1 MKKIGIFCAEI
12 DATKVI
18 EDSDG
23 FLVMPAIIAR
33 EGVYRYPEGKA
44 YKPAHELR
52 DAVWTADGAWIVAHK
67 HPDTMLVMNRDDIK
81 GQVENPE
88 FSEHINGIRADLRF
102 FKKMNSPQFL
112 ADIKTGKRK
121 DVSIGFIYD
130 YDPTPGDFNGE
141 RYNFV
146 QRKFLIDHVAAGV
159 PLGRCTSPFCGI
171 AVDAVA
177 QNAEL
182 DRACKIAL
190 DTLMQKIAVDP
201 EEIEDHIHIPVRD
214 ADIFVQDSFRTT
226 EISEEQG
233 IRAVIG
239 KLKSDPEGS
248 MHTQKYLFDKGK
260 GWTMEKAQDWVR
272 EHREVAD
279 QEDEGE
285 LERKRE
291 GARKRCGK
299 YRVKKRME
307 ARCIEVEADA
317 QHVIERFERTAR
329 LYESWS
335 RSVDRIAS
343 R

>member
-18 EDSDG
+18 EDSDD

-33 EGVYRYPEGKA
+33 EGVYRYPEGRA
-44 YKPAHELR
+44 YKPADELR

-88 FSEHINGIRADLRF
+88 FSEDINGVRADLRF
-102 FKKMNSPQFL
+102 FKKLNSPLFL
-112 ADIKTGKRK
+112 ADVKTGKRR

-141 RYNFV
+141 RYDFV

-177 QNAEL
+177 QSVEL

-190 DTLMQKIAVDP
+190 DTLMQRIAVDP
-201 EEIEDHIHIPVRD
+201 EETEDYIHIPVRD
-214 ADIFVQDSFRTT
+214 SDVFAQESFRTVV
-226 EISEEQG
+226 ISEERG
-233 IRAVIG
+233 IKAVIG

-248 MHTQKYLFDKGK
+248 THTQKYLFDKSK
-260 GWTMEKAQDWVR
+260 GWTIEKAQAWIR
-272 EHREVAD
+272 EHKEATD
-279 QEDEGE
+279 QEEGG
-285 LERKRE
+285 R
-291 GARKRCGK
+291 G
-299 YRVKKRME
+299 
-307 ARCIEVEADA
+307 IEVQGDA
-317 QHVIERFERTAR
+317 QDAIERFDKTVR

-335 RSVDRIAS
+335 QSGRIAS